1 MDPYRVLY
9 VDPLAPESVIRAAY
23 HALARAYHPDRN
35 LSPEASHRMAELNQ
49 AYATIGTPQARA
61 AYDRQNQRGRAAAS
75 VAVSP
80 AAAPQ
85 PRVIVPP
92 QQPSTRWTRPTSQ
105 PTPDTAVVMD
115 FGRYQGWRLADIA
128 RTDRE
133 YLRWLRR
140 SSGGGR
146 FRTAIDRILA
156 ATPA

>member
-23 HALARAYHPDRN
+23 HALARAYHPDHN
-35 LSPEASHRMAELNQ
+35 LGPEASQRMAELNR
-49 AYATIGTPQARA
+49 AYAAVGSPQARA
-61 AYDRQNQRGRAAAS
+61 AYDRQNHQGHAAGG
-75 VAVSP
+75 SP
-80 AAAPQ
+80 AAATPAPKPQ
-85 PRVIVPP
+85 VIVPP
-92 QQPSTRWTRPTSQ
+92 LEPSRRWARPKSE
-105 PTPDTAVVMD
+105 PTADAAVIMD

-128 RTDRE
+128 RADRD

-146 FRTAIDRILA
+146 FRTAIDHILA

>member
-23 HALARAYHPDRN
+23 RALAGTYHPDRN
-35 LSPEASHRMAELNQ
+35 LSPDASHRMAELNQ

-61 AYDRQNQRGRAAAS
+61 AYDRQHQRGRAADAS
-75 VAVSP
+75 PP
-80 AAAPQ
+80 AARPAPKPQ
-85 PRVIVPP
+85 VIVPP
-92 QQPSTRWTRPTSQ
+92 EQPSKRWARPVSE
-105 PTPDTAVVMD
+105 PTAEAAVVMD

-128 RTDRE
+128 RADRD

-146 FRTAIDRILA
+146 FRTTIDHLLS
-156 ATPA
+156 ATPG